1 VTFLKN
7 LRFLTTGADRNSTN
21 ICTSEQSYEQEK
33 TALLLTIMAAVE
45 IFARPVFG
53 RLCENK
59 NRFGVAGICSLV
71 MFCATVLSGFIT
83 TYWAMACLTGVI
95 GFFNGALGGLWM
107 TIIVDAVGVDLA
119 RHGYSLTQIQ
129 NFIITIVTISI
140 YGKGYEIHP
149 PSVFWLSSIGMLI
162 TFIAGMVGVAWREH
176 IFVENK
182 DEKQEEKIE
191 MKG

>member
-1 VTFLKN
+1 M
-7 LRFLTTGADRNSTN
+7 G
-21 ICTSEQSYEQEK
+21 
-33 TALLLTIMAAVE
+33 
-45 IFARPVFG
+45 
-53 RLCENK
+53 
-59 NRFGVAGICSLV
+59 
-71 MFCATVLSGFIT
+71 
-83 TYWAMACLTGVI
+83 ACLTGVI

-182 DEKQEEKIE
+182 DEKEEEKIE